1 MYKNDTLNMQ
11 FQRKAHFSFEYLTKE
26 EKQIVVSGFENMGY
40 AQA

>member
-11 FQRKAHFSFEYLTKE
+11 LQRKAHFSYEYLTKE
-26 EKQIVVSGFENMGY
+26 EKQSVVSGFENMSY